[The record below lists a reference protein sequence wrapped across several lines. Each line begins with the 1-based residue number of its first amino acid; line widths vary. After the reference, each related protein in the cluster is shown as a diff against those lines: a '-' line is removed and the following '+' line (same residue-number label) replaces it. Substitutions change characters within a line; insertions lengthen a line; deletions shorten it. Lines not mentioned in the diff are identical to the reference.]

1 MTDPIVPIHCHT
13 SYSLLDGAAKI
24 KDLVA
29 RAAEYNMPGLHICDH
44 GHMYGVVEFYK
55 ECKKYDINP
64 IIGEEFYFCD
74 DRTVKGAKAKTSSI
88 DGTDKRYFHLTTM
101 AVDNAGYQNLM
112 RMSSEAFLSG
122 FHYKARCDWELLE
135 RFGKGLIITTGCLGG
150 PILQELLH
158 GNYGEALARTQRLVD
173 IMGKENVYV
182 ELQDHGLPEQHKTNP
197 WLIDIAKKLELKTL
211 AAMDLHYVDA
221 KDVDAHSTLLCCQT
235 GSKLSDSDRFQ
246 FQSDQHY
253 LMTAEQMRDLFK
265 EVPEACD
272 NTLEVNERCNVTL
285 DFQTLHL
292 PNFPVPPEYPT
303 PAAYLSKLAFD
314 GLLAKGLTSQEYL
327 ERLAYELSVI
337 DSMGVSSYF
346 LIVWDLMRF
355 ARSQGIRRGPGRGSA
370 AAALVSLVLGI
381 TDVDPIRFNLPFERF
396 LNPSR
401 ISMPDID
408 LDWPTNRREEII
420 NYTIEKYGRDYVA
433 QVITFSEIKARS
445 AVRDA
450 ARILGLPPQVG
461 DRISKV
467 IPPLHMGEQTP
478 LKDCFT
484 HSDRYDFG
492 YKNAEDLRN
501 LYNTDPEASKVIDI
515 AKGLEGLIRQDGIG
529 AAAVV
534 VSPEP
539 LTNLV
544 PVQKKPDS
552 PLVTQFDKKTIEE
565 LGLLKMDFLGL
576 RNLDI
581 IEQTLSMI
589 DEDVDI
595 DSTSSRLS

>member
-74 DRTVKGAKAKTSSI
+74 DRTVKGAKAKTGSI
-88 DGTDKRYFHLTTM
+88 DGSDKRYFHLTTM
-101 AVDNAGYQNLM
+101 AVDNDGYQNLM
-112 RMSSEAFLSG
+112 RMSSEAFISG
-122 FHYKARCDWELLE
+122 FHFKGRTDWELLE

-158 GNYGEALARTQRLVD
+158 DNYDEALARTQRLVD

-197 WLIDIAKKLELKTL
+197 WLIDIAKRLNLKTL

-221 KDVDAHSTLLCCQT
+221 KDVDSHSALLCCQV
-235 GSKLSDSDRFQ
+235 GAKLSDPNRFQ

-253 LMTAEQMRDLFK
+253 LMPAGQMRDLFK
-265 EVPEACD
+265 EIPEACD

-355 ARSQGIRRGPGRGSA
+355 AKEQGIQTGPGRGSVGGSCLA
-370 AAALVSLVLGI
+370 WCLGI
-381 TDVDPIRFNLPFERF
+381 TTIDPLKYDLPFERF

-401 ISMPDID
+401 ISVPDFF
-408 LDWPTNRREEII
+408 E
-420 NYTIEKYGRDYVA
+420 Y
-433 QVITFSEIKARS
+433 
-445 AVRDA
+445 
-450 ARILGLPPQVG
+450 LPQ
-461 DRISKV
+461 
-467 IPPLHMGEQTP
+467 
-478 LKDCFT
+478 FT
-484 HSDRYDFG
+484 
-492 YKNAEDLRN
+492 E
-501 LYNTDPEASKVIDI
+501 
-515 AKGLEGLIRQDGIG
+515 LEGSRKRVLYEGYTSRDNKP
-529 AAAVV
+529 
-534 VSPEP
+534 VS
-539 LTNLV
+539 LW
-544 PVQKKPDS
+544 D
-552 PLVTQFDKKTIEE
+552 
-565 LGLLKMDFLGL
+565 LGQE
-576 RNLDI
+576 N
-581 IEQTLSMI
+581 
-589 DEDVDI
+589 V
-595 DSTSSRLS
+595 